1 MALAHHDAAH
11 RHERK
16 RADAISLRAQDRG
29 DDDIAPGLEPAI
41 RTQLDPMAQPIEGQ
55 HRLTSLRPISHGV
68 PAYLML
74 VCGDAPVPPLWPETR
89 MTSACAFATPAA
101 TVPIPA
107 WLTSFTQTRARGLI
121 CFRS

>member
-1 MALAHHDAAH
+1 MRRVIIKLLFFVTKGRHTYGAYVTGVQTCAL
-11 RHERK
+11 
-16 RADAISLRAQDRG
+16 
-29 DDDIAPGLEPAI
+29 
-41 RTQLDPMAQPIEGQ
+41 PICPLGVNT
-55 HRLTSLRPISHGV
+55 LWTSLSPVSPGV
-68 PAYLML
+68 AAYVML